1 MHKRASLTRSPF
13 LKLPSFTDNYSPI
26 SQDCCSNQPD
36 VPLDTIMV
44 RCNTQKKVPITNF
57 DWKIFNELLDIWL
70 KIGRIR
76 LLSSDLALEI
86 GGKMFPNVRL
96 SSKFPRIQHSTSDL
110 CCNALVPFG
119 TAIQTLEEKRSR
131 EGSTDIQFFV
141 CWLHSPLR
149 FLSFLNN
156 SVKNFYS

>member
-119 TAIQTLEEKRSR
+119 TARQPVEENGR
-131 EGSTDIQFFV
+131 EKDRLTSKFLFV
-141 CWLHSPLR
+141 GFSNFRL
-149 FLSFLNN
+149 LSFLNN